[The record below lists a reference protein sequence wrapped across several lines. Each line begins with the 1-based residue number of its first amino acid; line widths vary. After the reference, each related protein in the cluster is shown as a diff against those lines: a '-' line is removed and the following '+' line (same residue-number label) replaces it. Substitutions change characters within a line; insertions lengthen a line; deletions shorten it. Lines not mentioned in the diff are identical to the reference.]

1 MDNLEIIKKS
11 IKEYNLELSKDE
23 LILNETEEEVI
34 LIYIEE
40 DRVIEI
46 CRVNKEDF
54 LDINKFRLGKIL
66 ISRFYS
72 REDVYSKV
80 DLRAIEQKIDDL
92 LYSCLK
98 EVKTEGIVDK
108 VVQAKNLHEKKNK
121 IAKEEEFSKKI
132 GRRLYVL
139 KDVVD
144 SIVIDNSQKD
154 REC

>member
-1 MDNLEIIKKS
+1 MENLEILKEAIKD
-11 IKEYNLELSKDE
+11 YNLELSKDE
-23 LILNETEEEVI
+23 LILREVDEEVI

-40 DRVIEI
+40 DRVIEVVSI
-46 CRVNKEDF
+46 NKED
-54 LDINKFRLGKIL
+54 LKKINKFRLGKML
-66 ISRFYS
+66 INRFYS

-144 SIVIDNSQKD
+144 SIVIDSLKED
-154 REC
+154 KEC